1 MDSGFRIRDSEL
13 NAKTSVMTIK
23 AKQNRDIPTPKRNTE
38 KISPDVDSDKTGTDT
53 AADHTKTEKV
63 EIDHNSRYDKPE
75 KEVDPD
81 TTSIDTQN
89 SPPSDQTNNQN
100 NTVI

>member
-1 MDSGFRIRDSEL
+1 MIQNSQFGIKQSKE
-13 NAKTSVMTIK
+13 TVMTK
-23 AKQNRDIPTPKRNTE
+23 EAKQNGDIPTPKRNTE

-53 AADHTKTEKV
+53 DADHTKTEKV
-63 EIDHNSRYDKPE
+63 EIDQNSRYDKPE

-89 SPPSDQTNNQN
+89 SPPSDQSNNQN